1 MSKQIKAHPIR
12 HNDSS
17 IGAREIA
24 LAGLGAASLAS
35 KQAVKSFAELSAIAN
50 RLPEASAI
58 LVEGF
63 AERVQALKNT
73 VVAEVVSLRKRADNM
88 VQIAK
93 GELEQRTAPLLA
105 RLGVKRKPATR
116 KSVASKSR
124 AKTKRKSATKRTGRK
139 AA

>member
-12 HNDSS
+12 YNDSS

-35 KQAVKSFAELSAIAN
+35 KLAVKSFAELSAIAN

-58 LVEGF
+58 LVEGIG
-63 AERVQALKNT
+63 ERAQALKDAT
-73 VVAEVVSLRKRADNM
+73 LAKAASLRARVEGLADI
-88 VQIAK
+88 VS
-93 GELEQRTAPLLA
+93 GEIQQRTAPLRA
-105 RLGVKRKPATR
+105 RLGVERKVAVRKPAP
-116 KSVASKSR
+116 KSLS
-124 AKTKRKSATKRTGRK
+124 KTKRKTATKRAGRK

>member
-24 LAGLGAASLAS
+24 LASLGAASLAR
-35 KQAVKSFAELSAIAN
+35 KKAVKSFAELSAFAN

-63 AERVQALKNT
+63 GERSRAFKDT
-73 VVAEVVSLRKRADNM
+73 VVAKAVSLRKRADNLAR
-88 VQIAK
+88 IAS
-93 GELEQRTAPLLA
+93 GEVEQRLAPLLA
-105 RLGVKRKPATR
+105 RFGVKNKPAKRKP
-116 KSVASKSR
+116 VASKGR
-124 AKTKRKSATKRTGRK
+124 AKTKRKSATKRTSRK